1 MAIDAA
7 GINIE
12 GFGYQTK
19 EDISASTLTTD
30 INDSGKVLNFTH
42 AAPTVTL
49 HAVAAGET
57 LTLRV
62 GANPQTL
69 TISPAAADGIK
80 GCDAA
85 GVDNKDIIFTN
96 QPIGSY
102 VRLVGGN
109 ADAWIISAVSG
120 AFTVQA

>member
-1 MAIDAA
+1 MAIDAT
-7 GINIE
+7 GVNLVN
-12 GFGYQTK
+12 FGYRTK
-19 EDISASTLTTD
+19 EDITAGALTTD
-30 INDSGKVLNFTH
+30 LADSGKVLNFTH
-42 AAPTVTL
+42 ATPTVTL
-49 HAVAAGET
+49 HAVAGGET

-62 GANPQTL
+62 GANPQVL
-69 TISPAAADGIK
+69 TISPAALDGIK

-102 VRLVGGN
+102 VTLVGGN
-109 ADAWIISAVSG
+109 ADAWVISAVSG

>member
-1 MAIDAA
+1 MAIDAT
-7 GINIE
+7 GVNLTN
-12 GFGYQTK
+12 FGYRTK
-19 EDISASTLTTD
+19 EDITASTLTTD

-42 AAPTVTL
+42 ASPTVTL

-69 TISPAAADGIK
+69 TISPNASDGIK
-80 GCDAA
+80 GCDAT
-85 GVDNKDIIFTN
+85 GTDNKDIIFTD

-102 VRLVGGN
+102 VTLVGGN
-109 ADAWIISAVSG
+109 ADAWIISEVSG
-120 AFTVQA
+120 TFTVQS

>member
-1 MAIDAA
+1 MAIDAT
-7 GINIE
+7 GINLE
-12 GFGYQTK
+12 GFGYRTF
-19 EDISASTLTTD
+19 ETDATAARTTD
-30 INDSGKVLNFTH
+30 LADSGKVINMTH

-57 LTLRV
+57 LTIRV

-69 TISPAAADGIK
+69 IIDPAAADKIQGL
-80 GCDAA
+80 DLA
-85 GVDNKDIIFTN
+85 GADGKYVKFVN

-109 ADAWIISAVSG
+109 SDGWIVSEVSG
-120 AFTVQA
+120 ELTAE